1 MKKTFEIAE
10 DVKEMRGFIDK
21 AAKAGKLDEEL
32 PFSLIERMVGVLENV
47 LKKIEELEERLDL
60 VEDKF

>member
-10 DVKEMRGFIDK
+10 DVKEIKGFIAK
-21 AAKAGKLDEEL
+21 AAKVGKLDKEL
-32 PFSLIERMVGVLENV
+32 PFSLIERTVDVVESI

>member
-21 AAKAGKLDEEL
+21 AAEAGKLDKEL

>member
-10 DVKEMRGFIDK
+10 DVKEIRSFIEK
-21 AAKAGKLDEEL
+21 AAEAGKLDKEL